1 MSRLKYFRIFKNTSF
16 LSYQHINYSRIH
28 YSSTTCKESKPNLK
42 TLLDNSTSFSERNP
56 PADEWHTPVYPQK
69 HRLQSEKSIRLKV
82 DPRSTSVILFPG
94 QGCQY
99 VGMAKKLLSY
109 PNVKDMF
116 DCASE
121 ILRYDLLDLCLNGP
135 EDMLNMTVHS
145 QVAVMVSSLAAV
157 EKLRAD
163 AEKMIENC
171 AATAGLSVGEYA
183 ALVFAGA
190 LDFENAVRLLKIRGE
205 AMQAASDLE
214 PGGMM
219 TVFTEPGAKIKMA
232 CQAARE
238 WCLEQT
244 TYNAECSVA
253 MYLCPGGKVVS
264 GHIEAL
270 KFLESNAAK
279 FRIKGNQTPTMDQMK
294 KKLAEQLCNP
304 IEWEQ
309 IMHIMFERPQGEKF
323 PNVYE
328 CGPGT
333 SMKSMLK
340 LNNNTAYKNC
350 ENVLA

>member
-1 MSRLKYFRIFKNTSF
+1 
-16 LSYQHINYSRIH
+16 
-28 YSSTTCKESKPNLK
+28 
-42 TLLDNSTSFSERNP
+42 
-56 PADEWHTPVYPQK
+56 
-69 HRLQSEKSIRLKV
+69 
-82 DPRSTSVILFPG
+82 
-94 QGCQY
+94 
-99 VGMAKKLLSY
+99 
-109 PNVKDMF
+109 
-116 DCASE
+116 
-121 ILRYDLLDLCLNGP
+121 
-135 EDMLNMTVHS
+135 
-145 QVAVMVSSLAAV
+145 
-157 EKLRAD
+157 
-163 AEKMIENC
+163 
-171 AATAGLSVGEYA
+171 
-183 ALVFAGA
+183 
-190 LDFENAVRLLKIRGE
+190 
-205 AMQAASDLE
+205 
-214 PGGMM
+214 
-219 TVFTEPGAKIKMA
+219 MA

-244 TYNAECSVA
+244 TYNAECRVA

-279 FRIKGNQTPTMDQMK
+279 FRIKAIKHLPVSGAFHSKLMEPAKKVFFKALQTTPFETPLIPVHSNVDGLPYSKVDQMK